1 VTSFRFAGTG
11 AIATVRTESSRAS
24 EAGRL
29 AGVSTFRDTWSLTI
43 DGWRLK
49 ERVFLTGRF
58 ALPPTD
64 TQTTRL
70 VAADLKQLA
79 APVATP
85 EAGHTIYDL
94 APFGNAIRD
103 ARVVALGQAAEG
115 TREFLQMKLRLLE
128 YLVKEK
134 GFTVLAV
141 SAADDAAAGIDRY
154 IKTGQGDARTA
165 LAGMKSPP
173 WDSQEA
179 WHAIEWLRAFNQAL
193 IPHPTL
199 SFVAFHEPPAAE
211 DHPGERMVY
220 WTTNRQ
226 VREIAAPRGGAGSRM
241 YRVGFAF
248 RRGELR
254 ANGFRNGNATGLA
267 SHAVPSLPEG
277 SGDSVLGAA
286 GMPLFFLDIRSVEP
300 MTTLGRWLAEP
311 HLFLSVGASWN
322 QDGPE
327 NHLRPATLS
336 KAYDGLIFVDEGHAA
351 KGLEAPHVSNY

>member
-1 VTSFRFAGTG
+1 MA
-11 AIATVRTESSRAS
+11 
-24 EAGRL
+24 
-29 AGVSTFRDTWSLTI
+29 
-43 DGWRLK
+43 
-49 ERVFLTGRF
+49 
-58 ALPPTD
+58 
-64 TQTTRL
+64 
-70 VAADLKQLA
+70 
-79 APVATP
+79 
-85 EAGHTIYDL
+85 
-94 APFGNAIRD
+94 
-103 ARVVALGQAAEG
+103 ARVQPGVDSPSHPLVRGLPRAARCRGPPRGEDG
-115 TREFLQMKLRLLE
+115 LL
-128 YLVKEK
+128 
-134 GFTVLAV
+134 
-141 SAADDAAAGIDRY
+141 D
-154 IKTGQGDARTA
+154 
-165 LAGMKSPP
+165 
-173 WDSQEA
+173 
-179 WHAIEWLRAFNQAL
+179 
-193 IPHPTL
+193 
-199 SFVAFHEPPAAE
+199 
-211 DHPGERMVY
+211 
-220 WTTNRQ
+220 TNRQ